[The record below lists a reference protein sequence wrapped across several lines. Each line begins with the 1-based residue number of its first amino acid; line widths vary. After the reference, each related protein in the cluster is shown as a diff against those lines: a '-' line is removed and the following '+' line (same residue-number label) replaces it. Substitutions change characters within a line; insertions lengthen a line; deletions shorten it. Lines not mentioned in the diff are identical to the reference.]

1 MCEEYIILHNVR
13 AISSK
18 SLLVHRDGVVEGDSA
33 RQSGLV
39 DERDAIGKDVEQRG
53 LACAGRTQNVGGL
66 AGRAEAGTPFDNLL
80 PSSFETV
87 DGDLFL
93 SGDHLDLENNVAPAE
108 FDRVPAELLC
118 CFDQLLSVNRFSR
131 RQRLRAGALSVDRAF
146 RCHLSCFSFFLLLT
160 SCIIYDSFNFYTTV
174 QTVNSVILSFSNL
187 RRINKSICCGH
198 I

>member
-1 MCEEYIILHNVR
+1 VSKQHVVLHNVR
-13 AISSK
+13 TITSK
-18 SLLVHRDGVVEGDSA
+18 GLLVHRNGIVEGDSA
-33 RQSGLV
+33 RKSGLV
-39 DERDAIGKDVEQRG
+39 DESDAIGKDVEQRG

-108 FDRVPAELLC
+108 FDRVPAEFPC
-118 CFDQLLSVNRFSR
+118 CFDQLLGVNRFSR

-146 RCHLSCFSFFLLLT
+146 CS
-160 SCIIYDSFNFYTTV
+160 
-174 QTVNSVILSFSNL
+174 
-187 RRINKSICCGH
+187 
-198 I
+198 

>member
-1 MCEEYIILHNVR
+1 MSKQYIILHNVST
-13 AISSK
+13 ISSER
-18 SLLVHRDGVVEGDSA
+18 LLIDRNIVVEGDSA

-39 DERDAIGKDVEQRG
+39 DESDAIGKDVEQRG

-108 FDRVPAELLC
+108 FERGPAEFLG

-131 RQRLRAGALSVDRAF
+131 RQRLRAGALSVDRAI
-146 RCHLSCFSFFLLLT
+146 RSHLSSSSFLLLFT
-160 SCIIYDSFNFYTTV
+160 SCFIYDSFNSYTSI
-174 QTVNSVILSFSNL
+174 QAVNSVILSFCNL
-187 RRINKSICCGH
+187 RGINKSICC
-198 I
+198 